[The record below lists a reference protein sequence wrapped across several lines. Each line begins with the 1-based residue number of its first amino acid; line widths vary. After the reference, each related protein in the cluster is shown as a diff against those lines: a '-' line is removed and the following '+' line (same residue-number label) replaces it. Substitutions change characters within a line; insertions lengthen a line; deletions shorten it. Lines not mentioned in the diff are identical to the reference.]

1 MNEGKFIDLKYD
13 EFKNLIINNWVYK
26 PDEFKN
32 QINISIS
39 DSNSQIKKEF
49 STIKKKF
56 KLKLE
61 EEISNKTDLNLD
73 NSLKYISDL
82 YKNEIKSIDGD
93 IRESLQYNIFIVL
106 KKINLINPFSNLF
119 YWKNWKIN
127 FIILK
132 KIKSHLLNES
142 DIFSIYGVTYNNN
155 YTKINNTIK
164 EYKKIYLIEQKNN
177 FKNYR

>member
-1 MNEGKFIDLKYD
+1 M
-13 EFKNLIINNWVYK
+13 
-26 PDEFKN
+26 
-32 QINISIS
+32 
-39 DSNSQIKKEF
+39 
-49 STIKKKF
+49 
-56 KLKLE
+56 
-61 EEISNKTDLNLD
+61 
-73 NSLKYISDL
+73 

-93 IRESLQYNIFIVL
+93 IRESLQYNIFIV
-106 KKINLINPFSNLF
+106 
-119 YWKNWKIN
+119 
-127 FIILK
+127 LK